1 MRNGDFTPNRVEAQH
16 DAVSLLAG
24 AKTNQSAESCVGI
37 MTSSGKAPKVL
48 ATPTNDIG
56 KLLACLHNIKV
67 EGTAK
72 VLSSL
77 RIAQLALKHRVHKN
91 HKPRIVLFVG
101 SPIEDS
107 QNDLVKLGAML
118 QKNECAVDIVNFGQC
133 EDNTEKLEAFVAAV
147 NNNDNSHL
155 VTVPPGPHVLS
166 DLLLS
171 SPIVTGSSG
180 GGDAGGAPGGQHE
193 FGVDPNLDP
202 ELAMAMQLSMEEA
215 RRAEEEQ
222 NKQAQADSVAGETET
237 APVAANPTLEI
248 DAEDAE
254 LQAALQFSM
263 GMMDAPAPADDA
275 PQNPQNDAEMKD
287 PETPAPAP
295 AAADED
301 DEALKAALQ
310 MSMEGLDEAPAPAPA
325 PAPADAGADYDP
337 YSDPTFV
344 SEILT
349 ELDGVDPNDP
359 AIKEMMESLN
369 TTPKPDDKDDKK

>member
-1 MRNGDFTPNRVEAQH
+1 MRNGDFAPNRVEAQH

-48 ATPTNDIG
+48 VTPTNDVG
-56 KLLACLHNIKV
+56 KLLACLHNIKI
-67 EGTAK
+67 EGSAK

-101 SPIEDS
+101 SPVEDT
-107 QNDLVKLGAML
+107 QEDLVKLGAML

-133 EDNTEKLEAFVAAV
+133 DENTDKLEAFIAAV

-180 GGDAGGAPGGQHE
+180 GDAGGAPGVQHE

-222 NKQAQADSVAGETET
+222 NKQAQAASQAGEET

-263 GMMDAPAPADDA
+263 AQMDTD
-275 PQNPQNDAEMKD
+275 E
-287 PETPAPAP
+287 PAPAP
-295 AAADED
+295 EPSD
-301 DEALKAALQ
+301 
-310 MSMEGLDEAPAPAPA
+310 APAPAPA
-325 PAPADAGADYDP
+325 PAPAADDDDDAALQAALAMSMQGVEDSPAPAAPAPAPAPAGAPADAGADYDP

-344 SEILT
+344 SDVLS
-349 ELDGVDPNDP
+349 ELEGVDPNDP
-359 AIKEMMESLN
+359 AIKEMMDSLN
-369 TTPKPDDKDDKK
+369 SAPKPEDKDK